1 MTKIKDKVI
10 PISNPEPTKF
20 KDYIIEKPEVVIEIN
35 PEKRSLLKEHRK
47 IFGALSAK
55 GNLTVKEIHAI
66 FWDPMQTKYEKSMK
80 TIYRYMDLLENAK
93 LVKIAGHRKQ
103 ENSRMIEKL
112 YCRSALLYYDKETP
126 SMEKW
131 WKTPEYERIIQKSI
145 DFFIL
150 YKNLPEGSN
159 SKLKSLMESFIETR
173 VGYINN
179 QLKDIK
185 SNPEFVKF
193 FSDLSGMEMKSIIT
207 DVALFQIFMHDKKII
222 EGFRQ
227 LKGNIKL
234 K

>member
-1 MTKIKDKVI
+1 MI
-10 PISNPEPTKF
+10 PIPNPEPTTF
-20 KDYIIEKPEVVIEIN
+20 KDYITEKPDVVIEIS
-35 PEKRSLLKEHRK
+35 PEKRSLLREHRK
-47 IFGALSAK
+47 IMFALSEK
-55 GNLTVKEIHAI
+55 KYLTVKEIHEL
-66 FWDPMQTKYEKSMK
+66 FWMSEKKKYGKSMK
-80 TIYRYMDLLENAK
+80 TIYRYMDLLENAD
-93 LVKIAGHRKQ
+93 LVKVAGHRKQ
-103 ENSRMIEKL
+103 KNSRMTEKL

-179 QLKDIK
+179 QLKVIK

-193 FSDLSGMEMKSIIT
+193 FSDLSMMEMKNVIT
-207 DVALFQIFMHDKKII
+207 DVALFQIFMHEKKII

-227 LKGNIKL
+227 LE
-234 K
+234 